1 MDGIGK
7 KKKEKLIE
15 QAVGLWPSGEDYA
28 AHYHGPI
35 DEPSGIP
42 KPTARGSL
50 SCSSGAR
57 AADAAARRHVVLL
70 LLLVGGGGG
79 AEARADGAEV
89 LGAVSRAVPGGGE
102 GPEGR
107 RVPAVHAGAGGG
119 HPAAAFAQGRGRR
132 RRHRLRQDARLR
144 RPRRRDPPPP
154 PLASQAP
161 RGLCSLLHAAVLA
174 LLA

>member
-1 MDGIGK
+1 MESVK
-7 KKKEKLIE
+7 KKKKLIE

-57 AADAAARRHVVLL
+57 AADAAARRHVVVL